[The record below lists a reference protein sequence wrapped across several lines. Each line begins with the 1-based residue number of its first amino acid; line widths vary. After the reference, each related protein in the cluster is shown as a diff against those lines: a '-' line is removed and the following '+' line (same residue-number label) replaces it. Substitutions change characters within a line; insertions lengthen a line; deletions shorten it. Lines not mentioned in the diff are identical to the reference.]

1 MMKKRNETESS
12 NALFKEY
19 LLKVFYLKYF
29 YLICIALLLV
39 VAVLVNHYSHKAYQ
53 ITAVVGPTQ
62 NNSGN
67 LLASESFFSGMGAYK
82 QGSNIEDAI
91 NSLNS
96 FTLISSTV
104 NSMNLEVGYF
114 SEKPNFL
121 KERDELY
128 LNGPF
133 EVKID
138 KSHIQAIDT
147 KFYITLL
154 NDSTFKLK
162 ALNKDASLY
171 NYIDNKVVSEKVFV
185 THDSNY
191 KFSETVTN
199 TNFKFSVSFNKE
211 NLPKGKRAKD
221 LFFFELYN
229 SEEMAKGYLK
239 NMKVEAVSIL
249 ASIIN
254 LQFTGTN
261 IDKSIAFVNSYL
273 NTFLDGNLSKK
284 NQVAKNTISFIDSQ
298 ISELSD
304 SLSKSESTLRNYRSA
319 NQVMDLSF
327 QGQRTYDQM
336 AQFETQ
342 KSNLEVQSRYYEYV
356 INLLRTNQD
365 FSGVVPPSSAN
376 ITDPIMNKL
385 VTDLLALNTERSG
398 IAMKNNNE
406 KNLFLVQAE
415 NKIKMQKQALLE
427 NVTNNLNTINLSL
440 NELNA
445 KSEKLSREISNMP
458 RTEMNMVN
466 IQRKFKLNDNIFTY
480 LLQKRSEAYITLA
493 STYPDYEVLEPA
505 REITSKIVRPKPIIN
520 YLVALFLG
528 LLIPTIYLVLKDLLN
543 NKISSIFD
551 VEHLLDRS
559 VFGIIYSNTKKY
571 EAVVVE
577 SPKSAIAES
586 FRNVRSS
593 LFLKLKSEPT
603 RVLLVTSSQPGD
615 GKSFI
620 SFNLAASI
628 ASVGYKTV
636 LIDCDL
642 RRPTLHIK
650 LNQDNMPSA
659 DLLLRNYKDKGRRFL
674 GFGRKNDHGD
684 EKRFSSPMMNHRRE
698 DEKGVSNYMA
708 KMAKEDEIVQETS
721 IPNLYFIPAGPI
733 ITNPS
738 ELIDKGVLD
747 DLVESLRNKYDYVII
762 DTPPVGLVA
771 DSIQLMKYASQIL
784 VVSRINSTQKD
795 ILVNALTSMHMNK
808 IENYE
813 VILNDLDLEK
823 SPYSGYKNYYLKE

>member
-29 YLICIALLLV
+29 YLVCIVFLV
-39 VAVLVNHYSHKAYQ
+39 VAAFLVNKYSPKAYQ

-67 LLASESFFSGMGAYK
+67 LLASESYFSGMGAYS
-82 QGSNIEDAI
+82 QGKNIEDAI

-96 FTLISSTV
+96 FSLVSSTV
-104 NSMNLEVGYF
+104 NSMNLEAGYF
-114 SEKPNFL
+114 GERPNIL
-121 KERDELY
+121 KQSYELY
-128 LNGPF
+128 PDSPF
-133 EVKID
+133 KVTID
-138 KSHIQAIDT
+138 KSHIQAIGT

-154 NDSTFKLK
+154 NDSTFKLTT
-162 ALNKDASLY
+162 LNKKASLY
-171 NYIDNKVVSEKVFV
+171 NYLDNRVVSEKVLV
-185 THDSNY
+185 GYDQNC
-191 KFSETVTN
+191 KFNETITT

-211 NLPKGKRAKD
+211 YLPKGKRAKD
-221 LFFFELYN
+221 LFYFELYH
-229 SEEMAKGYLK
+229 SEEMAKAYLK
-239 NMKVEAVSIL
+239 NMKVDAVSVL

-254 LQFTGTN
+254 LQFTGSN

-273 NTFLDGNLSKK
+273 NTFLNENLSKK

-304 SLSKSESTLRNYRSA
+304 SLVKSESTLRNYRSA

-336 AQFETQ
+336 AQYETQ
-342 KSNLEVQSRYYEYV
+342 KSNLEVQGRYYEYV
-356 INLLRTNQD
+356 INLLKTNQD

-406 KNLFLVQAE
+406 KNLFLVQVD

-440 NELNA
+440 NELNY

-458 RTEMNMVN
+458 RTEMNMTN

-505 REITSKIVRPKPIIN
+505 REITSKIVKPKPLIN
-520 YLVALFLG
+520 YLIALFFG
-528 LLIPTIYLVLKDLLN
+528 LVIPTIYLILRDLLN
-543 NKISSIFD
+543 DKISSIFD

-586 FRNVRSS
+586 FRNLRSS
-593 LFLKLKSEPT
+593 IFLKLKSEPT
-603 RVLLVTSSQPGD
+603 KVLLVTSSQPGD

-650 LNQDNMPSA
+650 LNQDNMPEA

-674 GFGRKNDHGD
+674 GFGKKNDHAD
-684 EKRFSSPMMNHRRE
+684 EKRFSSGLMNHRRD
-698 DEKGVSNYMA
+698 DEKGISNYMA
-708 KMAKEDEIVQETS
+708 RMAREAEIIQETS
-721 IPNLYFIPAGPI
+721 IPNLFFIPAGPI

-747 DLVESLRNKYDYVII
+747 DLIESLRKKYDYVII
-762 DTPPVGLVA
+762 DTPPV
-771 DSIQLMKYASQIL
+771 
-784 VVSRINSTQKD
+784 
-795 ILVNALTSMHMNK
+795 
-808 IENYE
+808 
-813 VILNDLDLEK
+813 
-823 SPYSGYKNYYLKE
+823 

>member
-1 MMKKRNETESS
+1 MKKRNETESS

-19 LLKVFYLKYF
+19 LLKVYYLKYF
-29 YLICIALLLV
+29 YVGCIALFLA
-39 VAVLVNHYSHKAYQ
+39 VAFLVNHYSPKSYQ
-53 ITAVVGPTQ
+53 ITALVGPTQ
-62 NNSGN
+62 NNSGKV
-67 LLASESFFSGMGAYK
+67 LASESYFSGMGVYNK
-82 QGSNIEDAI
+82 GNNIEDAI

-96 FTLISSTV
+96 FSLISATV
-104 NSMNLEVGYF
+104 SSMNIEVGYF
-114 SEKPNFL
+114 SERPNIL
-121 KERDELY
+121 KQTDELY
-128 LNGPF
+128 LNSPF
-133 EVKID
+133 DVKID
-138 KSHIQAIDT
+138 KSHIQAIGT

-154 NDSTFKLK
+154 NDTTFRLT
-162 ALNKDASLY
+162 ASNKNAFLY
-171 NYIDNKVVSEKVFV
+171 NYIDNRIVSGKEYVFY
-185 THDSNY
+185 DSSC
-191 KFSETVTN
+191 KFNETITSKD
-199 TNFKFSVSFNKE
+199 FKFSVSFVKE
-211 NLPKGKRAKD
+211 NLPTGKRAKD
-221 LFFFELYN
+221 LFYFELYH
-229 SEEMAKGYLK
+229 SEELAKSYLE
-239 NMKVEAVSIL
+239 NMKIEPVSVL

-254 LQFTGTN
+254 LQFTGNN

-273 NTFLDGNLSKK
+273 NTFLNENLSKK
-284 NQVAKNTISFIDSQ
+284 NQVAKNTITFIDSQ

-304 SLSKSESTLRNYRSA
+304 SLTKSESTLRNYRSA

-336 AQFETQ
+336 AQYETQ
-342 KSNLEVQSRYYEYV
+342 KSNLEAQGRYYDYV

-385 VTDLLALNTERSG
+385 VTDLVALNTERSG

-406 KNLFLVQAE
+406 KNLFLVQVD
-415 NKIKMQKQALLE
+415 NRIKTAKQNLLD
-427 NVTNNLNTINLSL
+427 NVTNNLNAINLSL
-440 NELNA
+440 NELNY

-458 RTEMNMVN
+458 KTEMNMTN

-505 REITSKIVRPKPIIN
+505 REITSKIVKPKPLIN
-520 YLVALFLG
+520 YLIAMFLG
-528 LLIPTIYLVLKDLLN
+528 LLIPTIFLILRDLLN
-543 NKISSIFD
+543 DKISSIFD
-551 VEHLLDRS
+551 VEQLLDRS
-559 VFGIIYSNTKKY
+559 VFGIIYSNTKRY

-586 FRNVRSS
+586 FRNLRSS
-593 LFLKLKSEPT
+593 IFLKLKPEKT
-603 RVLLVTSSQPGD
+603 KVLLVTSSQPGD

-650 LNQDNMPSA
+650 LNQDNMPEA
-659 DLLLRNYKDKGRRFL
+659 DLLLRNYKEKGRRFL
-674 GFGRKNDHGD
+674 GFGKKRSQAD

-698 DEKGVSNYMA
+698 DEKGISNYMA
-708 KMAKEDEIVQETS
+708 KMAKEGEIIQETS
-721 IPNLYFIPAGPI
+721 IPNLFFIPAGPI

-747 DLVESLRNKYDYVII
+747 DLIHSLREKYDYVII

-771 DSIQLMKYASQIL
+771 DSIQLMQYASQIL

-813 VILNDLDLEK
+813 VIVNDLNLEK